1 MKITRVELMRLAFC
15 DELTGLF
22 NRRAFVRSPQ
32 PQAVILAD
40 VDGLKWLNDS
50 KGHREGDALLIR
62 TANDLVSWFGQDTVY
77 RLAGDE
83 FAIAL
88 PSLALAKL
96 AYKIIDLPY
105 LSLGVGLD
113 LAEADASLRSN
124 KTARELSGARSPR
137 GETPAWLQL
146 KRI

>member
-1 MKITRVELMRLAFC
+1 MKITRAELMRLAFC
-15 DELTGLF
+15 DELTGLQ

-32 PQAVILAD
+32 PLAVVLAD

-50 KGHREGDALLIR
+50 KGHREGDALLTR
-62 TANDLVSWFGQDTVY
+62 TADDLVSWFGYDNVY

-105 LSLGVGLD
+105 LSFGVGLS
-113 LAEADASLRSN
+113 LAEADLMLRSN
-124 KTARELSGARSPR
+124 KVARELSGARSPR
-137 GETPAWLQL
+137 GEIPVWLGL
-146 KRI
+146 ARI